1 MDEKRLSWDFNILK
15 RAQLSSV
22 SGSVTIKM
30 DNGLIVGC
38 KTEHNEKPILDEK
51 IKSF

>member
-1 MDEKRLSWDFNILK
+1 MTIHSDKQIQWAMNVVK

-30 DNGLIVGC
+30 DRGLVVGC
-38 KTEHNEKPILDEK
+38 KTEHNEKPPLDGQ
-51 IKSF
+51 